1 MSTFSKLAAKATRA
15 ARIEAKRTLARTA
28 LMKNPAVKAA
38 FEALPLN
45 LRKGATLSIGYSSVY
60 ITLNMYDL
68 TSFKDKRLTS
78 VLERFIDWPTRVN
91 EYTSGAPNKDFV
103 FEKRNLIDPVA
114 GSFDLSV
121 TVYSYVKSDS
131 PLCRVVVTGT
141 TERIVREETKQI
153 ICA

>member
-15 ARIEAKRTLARTA
+15 ARIEAKRTLTRTA
-28 LMKNPAVKAA
+28 LMKNPDVRAA

-45 LRKGATLSIGYSSVY
+45 VRKGATLSMGYSSVY

-68 TSFKDKRLTS
+68 TSFKDKRLTN

-103 FEKRNLIDPVA
+103 FEKRLNDPVV
-114 GSFDLSV
+114 GNFELSV
-121 TVYSYVKSDS
+121 TVYAYVKSDS
-131 PLCRVVVTGT
+131 PLCRVVVTDVI
-141 TERIVREETKQI
+141 ERIAREEVKQI
-153 ICA
+153 VCA

>member
-28 LMKNPAVKAA
+28 LMKNPEVKAA

-45 LRKGATLSIGYSSVY
+45 VRKGATLSIGYSSVY

-78 VLERFIDWPTRVN
+78 TGALHRLAHPGQRVHIWR
-91 EYTSGAPNKDFV
+91 T
-103 FEKRNLIDPVA
+103 
-114 GSFDLSV
+114 
-121 TVYSYVKSDS
+121 
-131 PLCRVVVTGT
+131 
-141 TERIVREETKQI
+141 
-153 ICA
+153 

>member
-15 ARIEAKRTLARTA
+15 ARVEAKRTLARTA

-68 TSFKDKRLTS
+68 TSFKDKRLTN

-103 FEKRNLIDPVA
+103 FEKRMTDPVA
-114 GSFDLSV
+114 GNFELSV

-141 TERIVREETKQI
+141 TERIVREEVKQI
-153 ICA
+153 VCA

>member
-28 LMKNPAVKAA
+28 LMKNPEVKAA

-45 LRKGATLSIGYSSVY
+45 LRKDATLSIGYSSVY

-68 TSFKDKRLTS
+68 TSFKDKRLTN

-103 FEKRNLIDPVA
+103 FEKRMTDPVA
-114 GSFDLSV
+114 GYFELSV

>member
-15 ARIEAKRTLARTA
+15 ARIEAKRTLQRTA

-38 FEALPLN
+38 FEALPLK

-60 ITLNMYDL
+60 ITINMYDL

-103 FEKRNLIDPVA
+103 FEKRMTDPVA
-114 GSFDLSV
+114 GSFELSV

-153 ICA
+153 VCA

>member
-15 ARIEAKRTLARTA
+15 ARAEAKRALSRTA

-60 ITLNMYDL
+60 ITLYMHDL
-68 TSFKDKRLTS
+68 TSFKDKRLTN

-91 EYTSGAPNKDFV
+91 EYTSGAPNKDFM
-103 FEKRNLIDPVA
+103 FEKRMTDPVA
-114 GSFDLSV
+114 GNFELSV

-131 PLCRVVVTGT
+131 PLCRVVVTGM